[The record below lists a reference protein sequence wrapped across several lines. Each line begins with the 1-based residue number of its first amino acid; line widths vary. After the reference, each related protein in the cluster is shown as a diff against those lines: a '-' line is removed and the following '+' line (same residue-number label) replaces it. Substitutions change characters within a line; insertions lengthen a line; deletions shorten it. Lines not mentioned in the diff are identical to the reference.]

1 MNRTNIIDTT
11 KNISQEVLL
20 KGWVHFYRDK
30 GKIIFIELRD
40 VTGIVQCVVWPA
52 RSATHSVAGGHEDK
66 KAFETAKKI
75 SVEDVVEIIGKVNQR
90 PKSQV
95 KKGLATGNVEVVVKQ
110 VKLIN
115 KAKTPPFEISK
126 DKFKDEVKEE
136 LRLKYRYLDL
146 RRPKMRDKIILRHR
160 VIKFIRDFLD
170 QKGFYEIETPIL
182 TKSTPE
188 GARDYLVPSRLYPG
202 KAYALPQSP
211 QQYKQLL
218 MVAGF
223 ERYFQIARCFRDE
236 DPRSDRQPEFTQ
248 LDIEMSFCQ
257 QEDILNLAEELFT
270 QLVEQVTDCHL
281 TFKPFERLTYKE
293 AMDKYGT
300 DSPDLRKDKNDPKE
314 LAFVWILDWPL
325 FEWNRDES
333 RWDPH
338 HHIFTAPQEKDIP
351 LLDKDPAKVKSWQHD
366 LACNGYEVGGGSI
379 RIHNPEIQKKVL
391 KLVGISEEEAEEK
404 FGHLLEAFSYG
415 APPHGGIAPGLDR
428 ILMLLA
434 GESNIREVITFP
446 KTTDAKDLMMDAP
459 SEVDKGQWEDLHL
472 QLKK

>member
-1 MNRTNIIDTT
+1 MQRTNIIDTI
-11 KNISQEVLL
+11 KNINQEVLL
-20 KGWVHFYRDK
+20 KGWVHFQRDK

-40 VTGIVQCVVWPA
+40 VTGIVQCVTW
-52 RSATHSVAGGHEDK
+52 HEDK
-66 KAFETAKKI
+66 EAFEEAKKL
-75 SVEDVVEIIGKVNQR
+75 SAEDVVEIIGQVNQR
-90 PKSQV
+90 PDNQV
-95 KKGLATGNVEVVVKQ
+95 KKDSATGAVEISIKQ
-110 VKLIN
+110 IKLIN
-115 KAKTPPFEISK
+115 KAQTLPFEINK
-126 DKFKDEVKEE
+126 DEFKDVNEE

-146 RRPKMRDKIILRHR
+146 RRPKVKSNIILRYK
-160 VIKFIRDFLD
+160 VIKFIRDFLG

-202 KAYALPQSP
+202 KAFALPQSP

-236 DPRSDRQPEFTQ
+236 DSRGDRQPEFTQ
-248 LDIEMSFCQ
+248 LDIEMSFCN

-270 QLVEQVTDCHL
+270 QLVEQITDCHL
-281 TFKPFERLTYKE
+281 TFKPFKRLTYKE
-293 AMDKYGT
+293 AMEKYGT
-300 DSPDLRKDKNDPKE
+300 DKPDLRKDKNDPKE
-314 LAFVWILDWPL
+314 MAFVWILDWPM
-325 FEWNRDES
+325 FEFNKEEN

-338 HHIFTAPQEKDIP
+338 HHIFTMPQEQDVP
-351 LLDKDPAKVKSWQHD
+351 LLDTDPAKVKSWQHD

-379 RIHNPEIQKKVL
+379 RIHNAEIQKKVL
-391 KLVGISEEEAEEK
+391 KLVGIDEQEAQEK
-404 FGHLLEAFSYG
+404 FGHMLEAFSYG

-434 GESNIREVITFP
+434 GEPNIREVMAFP

-459 SEVDKGQWEDLHL
+459 SEVDEKQWGDLN
-472 QLKK
+472 LKSKK